1 MRARFLLKTTI
12 YFLIATITG
21 PFFDNWTTTEKFL
34 FQSDAYTSKCDESD
48 IVGPPTD
55 TFRCEKQQIAIS
67 SLLSYARMF
76 EFASSVTTGIF
87 VDYFGPRIVAI
98 GGVFLCTLSWIFLV
112 MFPKSGAMLR
122 IAMILIGLTSNAT
135 LFPALTIERYTKKYK
150 PQVMIF
156 VGSSSSFTC
165 FVIKLVELAARKT
178 PMSPKM
184 VGLVFIFVFLL
195 PCLIG
200 SFLFF
205 PDNLN
210 DDAKRYLKYEEGRE
224 GDTEECLEPDTDE
237 SEGLKYNEL
246 SKQVSVISL
255 AHSRSYSSKSG
266 RSSGKLSKSV
276 ESRSS
281 HSKSVGSKASQS
293 KSCEITKRN
302 SFNSNVGSIMVSDEN
317 MKENMETEE
326 LAETKSRWTFKG
338 FLQELKSVEVIL
350 STLYFSLNVI
360 SITYSQQSYTII
372 YSADS
377 FLLQFAEYVL
387 PFSFIP
393 CILFMFITRCISPYT
408 LIMGIGVIW
417 ALMQLCSMFY
427 DYTAGIFIVI
437 FFNIC
442 YSIYNTQVYIY
453 IESVVNKD
461 YYSSVLGFLNTMGGF
476 SLLLN
481 IFLISPITDKNV
493 IWTINLTLLVLRV
506 LFLFVFTFIFLRK
519 HRGKWEIIKPTT
531 S

>member
-1 MRARFLLKTTI
+1 MRARFLFKTI
-12 YFLIATITG
+12 VYFLIATITG

-34 FQSDAYTSKCDESD
+34 FQSDAYVSKCVESD

-76 EFASSVTTGIF
+76 EFASSVTTGIL
-87 VDYFGPRIVAI
+87 VDYLGPRIVAI
-98 GGVFLCTLSWIFLV
+98 VGVFMCILSWIFLV
-112 MFPKSGAMLR
+112 IFPKSGTMLR
-122 IAMILIGLTSNAT
+122 ISMILIGLTSNAT
-135 LFPALTIERYTKKYK
+135 LFPALTIERYSKNRKS
-150 PQVMIF
+150 QVMIF

-165 FVIKLVELAARKT
+165 LLIKLVELVARKT

-184 VGLVFIFVFLL
+184 VGLLFIFVFLL
-195 PCLIG
+195 PCLVG

-210 DDAKRYLKYEEGRE
+210 NDAKRYLQYEEGLER
-224 GDTEECLEPDTDE
+224 DTEECLKPVEE
-237 SEGLKYNEL
+237 EVEGLHYNEL
-246 SKQVSVISL
+246 ARQVSVISL
-255 AHSRSYSSKSG
+255 LHTKSYSRKIDKS
-266 RSSGKLSKSV
+266 RFKRPESTEIKSAQN
-276 ESRSS
+276 ESL
-281 HSKSVGSKASQS
+281 
-293 KSCEITKRN
+293 EITKKISLDIN
-302 SFNSNVGSIMVSDEN
+302 PCSVIVTEESS
-317 MKENMETEE
+317 KENLPTEE
-326 LAETKSRWTFKG
+326 TGETKPKWNFKG
-338 FLQELKSVEVIL
+338 FLKALNSVEVIVC
-350 STLYFSLNVI
+350 TLYFSLNVV

-372 YSADS
+372 YSSNS
-377 FLLQFAEYVL
+377 FLLAFAEYVL

-393 CILFMFITRCISPYT
+393 CIIFIFITRCISPYT

-461 YYSSVLGFLNTMGGF
+461 YYSSILGFLNTMGGV
-476 SLLLN
+476 SLLVN
-481 IFLISPITDKNV
+481 MFIISPLTDKSV
-493 IWTINLTLLVLRV
+493 ITNINIALLFLRI
-506 LFLFVFTFIFLRK
+506 LFLFIFTFIYFRRSLVRWEGTK
-519 HRGKWEIIKPTT
+519 HTT